1 MSCSGSW
8 LYVWD
13 INGRPLSNIDTNAV
27 CPPVSPQPKQ
37 QQILCVAFSQMN
49 DWDRENVI
57 MSGGNDGVVRMFSMD
72 LVEKP
77 ITDVHQNIT
86 PSREEEEASRAPA
99 VLAAAGA
106 ATNPKDLLPDEEDKL
121 LNSRKIS
128 LNNQLARKLKAEQDS
143 ATKDSAD
150 GFVLVS
156 NPLEVALPAND
167 ELLTAR
173 QRYNSDGYVW
183 KRQLVFRAKLTM
195 HTAFGRPDNADPA
208 AVTALAISDDNEK
221 GNNMKILLPKKRDKT
236 SRYIPILENSP

>member
-1 MSCSGSW
+1 M
-8 LYVWD
+8 
-13 INGRPLSNIDTNAV
+13 
-27 CPPVSPQPKQ
+27 
-37 QQILCVAFSQMN
+37 
-49 DWDRENVI
+49 EH
-57 MSGGNDGVVRMFSMD
+57 
-72 LVEKP
+72 
-77 ITDVHQNIT
+77 HQ
-86 PSREEEEASRAPA
+86 EEA
-99 VLAAAGA
+99 AAAGA

-221 GNNMKILLPKKRDKT
+221 GNNLKILLRKKRDKT
-236 SRYIPILENSP
+236 SRYYIPILENSPKIDNFHYDSVTKIPFELSM